1 MEGILRQRGPEYLM
15 FSWDFEWVVVGV
27 GEYPTSNINA
37 INADLLVVAKLDNVM
52 ELQFLDRCISC
63 YSRIRDQN
71 AIPTGEAK
79 FQKIYT
85 NFGLKIF

>member
-1 MEGILRQRGPEYLM
+1 MEEDFVARGERNIKCFPGISSGLLL
-15 FSWDFEWVVVGV
+15 VVV

-37 INADLLVVAKLDNVM
+37 INADLLEVAKLDNVM

-71 AIPTGEAK
+71 AKPP
-79 FQKIYT
+79 Q
-85 NFGLKIF
+85 

>member
-1 MEGILRQRGPEYLM
+1 MARGERNIKCFPGISSGLLL
-15 FSWDFEWVVVGV
+15 VV

-37 INADLLVVAKLDNVM
+37 INADLLEVAKLDNVM

-71 AIPTGEAK
+71 ATTTVGGEIINSKRFISTLA
-79 FQKIYT
+79 
-85 NFGLKIF
+85 

>member
-1 MEGILRQRGPEYLM
+1 M
-15 FSWDFEWVVVGV
+15 V

-37 INADLLVVAKLDNVM
+37 INADLLLVAKLDNVM

-71 AIPTGEAK
+71 AKPTGAAK
-79 FQKIYT
+79 
-85 NFGLKIF
+85 L

>member
-1 MEGILRQRGPEYLM
+1 MWQEGSGISNVFLGFR
-15 FSWDFEWVVVGV
+15 VGCCCCVV

-37 INADLLVVAKLDNVM
+37 INADLLEVAKLDNVM

-71 AIPTGEAK
+71 ATTTVGGEIINSKRFISTLA
-79 FQKIYT
+79 
-85 NFGLKIF
+85 

>member
-1 MEGILRQRGPEYLM
+1 MAGRDRNTKCFPGIS
-15 FSWDFEWVVVGV
+15 SWLLVVV

-37 INADLLVVAKLDNVM
+37 INADLLLVAKLDNVM

-71 AIPTGEAK
+71 AKPTGTAK
-79 FQKIYT
+79 
-85 NFGLKIF
+85 L

>member
-1 MEGILRQRGPEYLM
+1 MWQEGSGISNVFLGFR
-15 FSWDFEWVVVGV
+15 VGCCCGVV

-37 INADLLVVAKLDNVM
+37 INADLLEVAKLDNVM

-71 AIPTGEAK
+71 ATTTVGGEIINSKRFISTLA
-79 FQKIYT
+79 
-85 NFGLKIF
+85 

>member
-1 MEGILRQRGPEYLM
+1 M
-15 FSWDFEWVVVGV
+15 FSWDFEWLVVVVGV

-37 INADLLVVAKLDNVM
+37 INADLQVVVKLDNVM

-79 FQKIYT
+79 
-85 NFGLKIF
+85 L

>member
-1 MEGILRQRGPEYLM
+1 MARGEQNITCFPGIPSGLLL
-15 FSWDFEWVVVGV
+15 VV

-37 INADLLVVAKLDNVM
+37 INADLLEVAKLDNVM

-71 AIPTGEAK
+71 ATNTVGGEIINSKRFISTLA
-79 FQKIYT
+79 
-85 NFGLKIF
+85 

>member
-1 MEGILRQRGPEYLM
+1 M

-71 AIPTGEAK
+71 ATTPTVGGEIINSKRFISTLA
-79 FQKIYT
+79 
-85 NFGLKIF
+85 

>member
-1 MEGILRQRGPEYLM
+1 MARGERNIKCFPGIWSL
-15 FSWDFEWVVVGV
+15 VV

-37 INADLLVVAKLDNVM
+37 INADLLEVAKLDNVM

-71 AIPTGEAK
+71 ATTATVGGEIINSKRFISTLA
-79 FQKIYT
+79 
-85 NFGLKIF
+85 